1 MPLQLGMIA
10 RVRALSQGRSC
21 LIRQILVTTTLDRYL
36 SHVQSDQAQY
46 IRANRCPFA
55 DVDLTSAHRPEREG
69 RSHPSVRND
78 LIIYP
83 ERTGPALSL
92 PGLSP
97 GGPSRAQSWRA
108 FPASVLAG
116 LPGLSPGGPS
126 RAQSWRAFPGSV
138 LAGQQEHGDLPG
150 GLGLVFAESGMSGDQ
165 PRPQPRSG
173 GVVQLPRQDR
183 ERLRAQLGPDHRVG
197 LEVVVPVG
205 VTRRSS
211 VGGDDREAA
220 VSQDEAAQRRD
231 ALDPGPGS
239 EVMDE
244 NHRGARPLPAEA
256 SFVRPELLDDL
267 GVVLAGARSR
277 VRHDLLQC
285 VPESGVRAEPAWL
298 AAEIDQPAALQSSR
312 ASEPL
317 REPAGTR
324 IVRTTGTAAYSAREH
339 RRRPGQSQGGKMPD
353 RILTSHAGSLPRPE
367 DLIALN
373 EQRAEGDLSDEA
385 GYLRK
390 LRAAVA
396 DVVKRQRDV
405 GIDLV
410 NDGEYGH
417 SMGQRYDY
425 GPWWTY
431 VFQRLGGLELTEDVL
446 LDIPQA
452 KAKPG
457 EIVLAS
463 FAERR
468 DWLAFADAY
477 GDPTS
482 GVALPN
488 RPAAPVCRGPIT
500 YQGQDDVQRDI
511 ADMKAAME
519 AAGVSDGFL
528 NSVAPGS
535 CARFGN
541 EYYADDD
548 EIMQA
553 CADAMREEYTAIID
567 AGLILQ
573 LDDPAIAENWDQIN
587 PAPTVADYQ
596 RFIMTRVEA
605 LNHAIRGL
613 PPERI
618 RFHLCWGS
626 WHGPHTTDIPM
637 ADIVDVMLAIKAG
650 MYSFE
655 AANVRHEHEWKIWRD
670 VKLTDGKR
678 ILPGVVSHSTNV
690 VEHPELVADRI
701 CRYAEAVGRENVV
714 ASTDC
719 GLGGRVHP
727 QIAWAKLDSLAKGA
741 ELASRQLWG

>member
-1 MPLQLGMIA
+1 
-10 RVRALSQGRSC
+10 
-21 LIRQILVTTTLDRYL
+21 
-36 SHVQSDQAQY
+36 
-46 IRANRCPFA
+46 
-55 DVDLTSAHRPEREG
+55 
-69 RSHPSVRND
+69 
-78 LIIYP
+78 
-83 ERTGPALSL
+83 
-92 PGLSP
+92 
-97 GGPSRAQSWRA
+97 
-108 FPASVLAG
+108 VL
-116 LPGLSPGGPS
+116 
-126 RAQSWRAFPGSV
+126 RIK
-138 LAGQQEHGDLPG
+138 D
-150 GLGLVFAESGMSGDQ
+150 
-165 PRPQPRSG
+165 
-173 GVVQLPRQDR
+173 
-183 ERLRAQLGPDHRVG
+183 
-197 LEVVVPVG
+197 
-205 VTRRSS
+205 TRRT
-211 VGGDDREAA
+211 RLE
-220 VSQDEAAQRRD
+220 E
-231 ALDPGPGS
+231 
-239 EVMDE
+239 E
-244 NHRGARPLPAEA
+244 N
-256 SFVRPELLDDL
+256 
-267 GVVLAGARSR
+267 
-277 VRHDLLQC
+277 
-285 VPESGVRAEPAWL
+285 
-298 AAEIDQPAALQSSR
+298 
-312 ASEPL
+312 
-317 REPAGTR
+317 
-324 IVRTTGTAAYSAREH
+324 
-339 RRRPGQSQGGKMPD
+339 MPD
-353 RILTSHAGSLPRPE
+353 RILTTHAGSLPRPE

-373 EQRAEGDLSDEA
+373 EQRAAGDFSGEDE
-385 GYLRK
+385 YLRK

-396 DVVKRQRDV
+396 DVVARQRAV

-468 DWLAFADAY
+468 DWLEFADAY
-477 GDPTS
+477 GDPAS

-488 RPAAPVCRGPIT
+488 RPIAPVCRGPIT
-500 YQGQDDVQRDI
+500 YQGQEDVQRDI

-587 PAPTVADYQ
+587 PAPSVEDYR
-596 RFIMTRVEA
+596 RFTMKRVEA
-605 LNHAIRGL
+605 LNYAIRGL
-613 PPERI
+613 PADRI

-637 ADIVDVMLAIKAG
+637 ADIVDVMLAINAG
-650 MYSFE
+650 AYSFE
-655 AANVRHEHEWKIWRD
+655 AANARHEHEWKIWRD
-670 VKLTDGKR
+670 VKLPEGKV
-678 ILPGVVSHSTNV
+678 ILPGVVSHSTNLI
-690 VEHPELVADRI
+690 EHPELVADRI
-701 CRYAEAVGRENVV
+701 IRYAEAVGRENVV

-727 QIAWAKLDSLAKGA
+727 QIAWAKLETLARGA
-741 ELASRQLWG
+741 KLASRQLWG